1 MNLTVLLVLA
11 YFAVLA
17 ISLHLRRSE
26 VGGRHLHLL
35 RAFFPNWR
43 FYHAVGHRPTLELR
57 WQSVSGVWS
66 DWTPYFPRAERDAWQ
81 FLHNPTINL
90 QLVEQTLVEH
100 LAGDLAELSD
110 EEDAR
115 ELVSY
120 QLTLRL
126 AAKLVRQ
133 LRAERST
140 ADRNTEGIDAPI
152 LATEG
157 NKVTGIK
164 LSGIKVSGTR
174 GAGLEVPAGPDGT
187 IANHQFRLRLLHAF
201 EPEGDN
207 PTVLIS
213 PILPLPPA
221 VPPVLRTQ

>member
-66 DWTPYFPRAERDAWQ
+66 DWTPYFPRAERDVWQ

-120 QLTLRL
+120 QLTLHL

-140 ADRNTEGIDAPI
+140 AG
-152 LATEG
+152 LATERLDAPVVAASG
-157 NKVTGIK
+157 NKV
-164 LSGIKVSGTR
+164 SGNDVSGKNVSGTR

-187 IANHQFRLRLLHAF
+187 IENHQFRLRLLHAF